1 MTDDEIDAIGI
12 AQEIVHV
19 GERRN
24 SMYPIS
30 MDDLR
35 NFARAIEQA
44 ARATAEQSEPDA
56 LLRAFK
62 RIEALR
68 KGLFDARDAMRVMSN
83 WVTKSDPAGH
93 SWAVRM
99 VDRANDVLSHKS
111 QQDAA
116 IESKPGDGS

>member
-1 MTDDEIDAIGI
+1 MTEEKIDRIWLAQGGANMCGLSWFRSAAI
-12 AQEIVHV
+12 ALLE
-19 GERRN
+19 
-24 SMYPIS
+24 
-30 MDDLR
+30 
-35 NFARAIEQA
+35 A
-44 ARATAEQSEPDA
+44 ARATAEQPEPDA

-68 KGLFDARDAMRVMSN
+68 KGLFEARDAMRVMSN

-116 IESKPGDGS
+116 IESQRSGDGS